1 MHKVVVALVLTLAG
15 LFTMSPAS
23 PADAAT
29 TSSAHATLTTRGAYV
44 APHSCGRSRAGFKL
58 DVDQASIPDLRGWSA
73 NVTIT
78 GPGRYRDTATLDW
91 FANDDQWQTTFFC
104 GSPNRAGTYTVRT
117 RLDITHD
124 TSYAGTHTYET
135 LTSTFVIRT
144 RR

>member
-1 MHKVVVALVLTLAG
+1 MHRVVVVLVLTLAG
-15 LFTMSPAS
+15 LFTLSPAS

-44 APHSCGRSRAGFKL
+44 APHSCGRSRAGFRL
-58 DVDQASIPDLRGWSA
+58 TVDEASVSDFRAWSA
-73 NVTIT
+73 DVVIT

-91 FANDDQWQTTFFC
+91 FANNGTWQPAFFC

-124 TSYAGTHTYET
+124 TSYVGSHTYET
-135 LTSTFVIRT
+135 LTTTFVVRT